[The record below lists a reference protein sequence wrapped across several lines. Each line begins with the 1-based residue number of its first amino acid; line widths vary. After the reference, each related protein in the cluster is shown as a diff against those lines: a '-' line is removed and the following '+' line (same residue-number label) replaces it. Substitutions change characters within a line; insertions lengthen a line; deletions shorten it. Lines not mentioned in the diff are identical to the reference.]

1 MAHYSDSFVPVS
13 LVNDDGA
20 NAPMRHQQII
30 SRLHVGLGILY
41 YKERTLI
48 YEPLAETMLAEGY
61 GNPVPD
67 VLLFDHA
74 TEQTRLIIEVCQ
86 TNGQKNDLK
95 KIIRL
100 IEDDDYGI
108 LEGFV
113 YNYRTN
119 EWLRYCKGDGGVATA
134 SSFSELIN
142 LDLAQFLTL

>member
-1 MAHYSDSFVPVS
+1 MALYSDSFVPVS
-13 LVNDDGA
+13 QVNDDGA
-20 NAPMRHQQII
+20 NAPMRHQQVI

-41 YKERTLI
+41 YKDRTLA
-48 YEPLAETMLAEGY
+48 YEPLPETRLAEGY

-67 VLLFDHA
+67 VLLFDHEA
-74 TEQTRLIIEVCQ
+74 EQTRLIIEVCQ

-108 LEGFV
+108 QEGFV

-119 EWLRYCKGDGGVATA
+119 EWLRYRKGDGGVATTT
-134 SSFSELIN
+134 SFSELLG
-142 LDLAQFLTL
+142 LDLAQFLNL